1 VRERGELP
9 EEEEG
14 MEEERGEK
22 KKMGMRGRERGER
35 NNYL

>member
-22 KKMGMRGRERGER
+22 KKWDAWKRERREK
-35 NNYL
+35 